1 LSFDLKMLIVW
12 GFAVVSAVVF
22 ACMFYIMFA
31 HRRSKRVSAAHFH
44 NNIGVEMLWTLVPML
59 ILVGMSMPAV
69 HNLIESS
76 DTQQHNTTLRDLR
89 AQGITGVM
97 ITPDAMMID
106 FFRKIDDTRVGQW
119 SLLIF
124 GEGDCGLGCEKFL
137 AELRIFTTKSQ
148 EARGKLSV
156 RYLSNRSSRRND
168 IPEFLSR
175 ALPEMSAAA
184 ATFSDFKSPF
194 LDEVSFRVTDHLVG
208 ILVSPDKSTV
218 LFYNFQVGEKNLL
231 EDLARLLRG

>member
-1 LSFDLKMLIVW
+1 MSFDLKMLIIW
-12 GFAVVSAVVF
+12 GFAAASAVVF
-22 ACMFYIMFA
+22 AFMFYIMFA
-31 HRRSKRVSAAHFH
+31 HRRSKRVGSAPFH

-76 DTQQHNTTLRDLR
+76 DTQEHKIILRDLR

-97 ITPDAMMID
+97 IAPDTMMID
-106 FFRKIDDTRVGQW
+106 FFRKIDDTRVGEW

-148 EARGKLSV
+148 EARGKLSI
-156 RYLSNRSSRRND
+156 RYLSNRSSGRNE

-184 ATFSDFKSPF
+184 GTFSDLKSPF
-194 LDEVSFRVTDHLVG
+194 LNEMSFRVRDHLVG
-208 ILVSPDKSTV
+208 ILVSPDKLTV

-231 EDLARLLRG
+231 EDLTRLLRG